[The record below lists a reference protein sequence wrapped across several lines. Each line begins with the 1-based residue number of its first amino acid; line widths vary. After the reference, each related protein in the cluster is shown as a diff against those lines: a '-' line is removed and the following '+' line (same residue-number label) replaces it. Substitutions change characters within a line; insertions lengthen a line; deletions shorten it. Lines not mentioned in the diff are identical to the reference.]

1 MYKLVHLGTGVFN
14 ILSFKILATDICAE
28 FYFLKAFH
36 VGHQGQEHLD
46 RGIYV
51 GAFELWIAGQGY

>member
-28 FYFLKAFH
+28 FYFPKAFH
-36 VGHQGQEHLD
+36 VGH
-46 RGIYV
+46 
-51 GAFELWIAGQGY
+51 